1 MPGTHGGEQQIL
13 SRIAYNEIDILLYF
27 RDTSGGEPLSEAEA
41 NLIRMCDIHNV
52 PVATNIATAEILI
65 RALDNGDLDWREIV
79 NPRSEYNLNRKNGQR

>member
-1 MPGTHGGEQQIL
+1 M
-13 SRIAYNEIDILLYF
+13 
-27 RDTSGGEPLSEAEA
+27 SEAEA

-79 NPRSEYNLNRKNGQR
+79 NPRSEYNLKRKNGPVK